1 MIHHRALRAISAR
14 SRRLHRQHHRALSSP
29 PAESNNDR
37 EEELLRCVIPSFY
50 SQRCRARSG
59 SEASPSFRRLVG
71 VFTARSTSRGFHA
84 TTGTRLIE
92 DRDGR
97 GLTEEIIEENLVSFL
112 LSCVG
117 RVSFSRSLFVFVLA
131 RVCSK
136 LELFKLTNFLC
147 LFLLLL
153 LLSRTKKR
161 RTENEAKR

>member
-1 MIHHRALRAISAR
+1 MNHHHRALLRAAISAR
-14 SRRLHRQHHRALSSP
+14 SRRLRRQHHHRALSSSP
-29 PAESNNDR
+29 FPAEESN
-37 EEELLRCVIPSFY
+37 ET
-50 SQRCRARSG
+50 QRCRRARSG

>member
-14 SRRLHRQHHRALSSP
+14 SRRLRRHHRALSSP

-59 SEASPSFRRLVG
+59 SEASPSFQRRLLLG
-71 VFTARSTSRGFHA
+71 VWRSRGFHA
-84 TTGTRLIE
+84 STRTRLIE

-97 GLTEEIIEENLVSFL
+97 GLTEEIIEENLVGFFTF
-112 LSCVG
+112 
-117 RVSFSRSLFVFVLA
+117 SFSRSLFVIVRSRARA
-131 RVCSK
+131 RVCSNLA
-136 LELFKLTNFLC
+136 LETHTLSLSTSSSS
-147 LFLLLL
+147 
-153 LLSRTKKR
+153 SRTKKR

>member
-59 SEASPSFRRLVG
+59 SEASPSFRRLPLKG
-71 VFTARSTSRGFHA
+71 VFTALRRSRGFHA
-84 TTGTRLIE
+84 STRTRLIE

-97 GLTEEIIEENLVSFL
+97 GLTEEIIEENLVGVFYFL
-112 LSCVG
+112 IL
-117 RVSFSRSLFVFVLA
+117 SFSLCDSALA
-131 RVCSK
+131 RSRAR
-136 LELFKLTNFLC
+136 LFK
-147 LFLLLL
+147 
-153 LLSRTKKR
+153 SSS
-161 RTENEAKR
+161 

>member
-1 MIHHRALRAISAR
+1 M
-14 SRRLHRQHHRALSSP
+14 
-29 PAESNNDR
+29 
-37 EEELLRCVIPSFY
+37 
-50 SQRCRARSG
+50 
-59 SEASPSFRRLVG
+59 G
-71 VFTARSTSRGFHA
+71 VFTASRSSTSRGFHA
-84 TTGTRLIE
+84 STGTRLIE

-97 GLTEEIIEENLVSFL
+97 GLTEEIIEENLVRFL
-112 LSCVG
+112 LSRVG
-117 RVSFSRSLFVFVLA
+117 LWVSFSLRSLFVFVLA